1 MPRESQ
7 LSPSS
12 APPLLHCIAGLLGNG
27 VDTVGPEEGAVLGP
41 ALGEVDGDAVGPE
54 EGDILGD
61 FDGDADGEAMG
72 EGIEASG
79 AWSIMFIAASTSIKP
94 SP

>member
-12 APPLLHCIAGLLGNG
+12 APPLLHCIAGLLGNCVDG
-27 VDTVGPEEGAVLGP
+27 VGSEEGAVLGP

-61 FDGDADGEAMG
+61 IDGEVDGEAVG
-72 EGIEASG
+72 EGIEVSG
-79 AWSIMFIAASTSIKP
+79 AWPIMFIAASASIKP
-94 SP
+94 RP